1 MLHLRLSSPLT
12 WPFCTYLGSDH
23 GHGQVSF
30 VAMGSGAAQ
39 TSLSTEMCPGHVT
52 GPAVTKPL
60 EQANTKTQ
68 RRNLMEVYRMVE
80 AFWALF
86 LIPHLLLGIAML
98 FFFFL
103 FFFIY
108 LSGISLKNLIALHV
122 AGHSCPS
129 HLQAHELSQA

>member
-1 MLHLRLSSPLT
+1 
-12 WPFCTYLGSDH
+12 
-23 GHGQVSF
+23 
-30 VAMGSGAAQ
+30 MGSGAAQ
-39 TSLSTEMCPGHVT
+39 TSLSTDMCPGHVT
-52 GPAVTKPL
+52 GPAVTKAL
-60 EQANTKTQ
+60 EQANTK
-68 RRNLMEVYRMVE
+68 RRNLKEVYRMVE